1 MGAGDRSAHSSVG
14 PAGAA
19 IDASIGEWEGLPCGQ
34 AARII
39 DLPHGD
45 ACEPH
50 GGAVTRRCGSEWAGG
65 TAMNIPDELL
75 AAYVDGQVQGAER
88 ARIEQAIARDA
99 RLAQRVAQ
107 YRASRSRLRGVFDN
121 AVHEPIS
128 QRLLQSA
135 RSASRPTSAQ
145 VIDLA
150 RVRAER
156 RRRNERNRLLQP
168 HHIAIAA
175 CLVGGLLTGAVA
187 ERLINGNRMT
197 EYQDGALVA
206 RGALAD
212 ALDNQ
217 LADTPVPGNAFRVGM
232 SFRTRS
238 GNYCRTFS
246 ASDTH
251 TLAGLACH
259 EQEHWRIVTLV
270 STQPPVS
277 VGPVASHSVA
287 VSLSPLLL
295 QTVRERMAGEPLDAQ
310 AESKARG
317 SDWR

>member
-1 MGAGDRSAHSSVG
+1 
-14 PAGAA
+14 
-19 IDASIGEWEGLPCGQ
+19 
-34 AARII
+34 
-39 DLPHGD
+39 
-45 ACEPH
+45 
-50 GGAVTRRCGSEWAGG
+50 
-65 TAMNIPDELL
+65 MNIPDELL
-75 AAYVDGQVQGAER
+75 AAYVDGQLQGAER

-107 YRASRSRLRGVFDN
+107 YRAARGRLRGVFDN
-121 AVHEPIS
+121 AVHEPMP

-135 RSASRPTSAQ
+135 RSTARPMTAQ

-175 CLVGGLLTGAVA
+175 CLVGGLLIGAVA
-187 ERLINGNRMT
+187 ERLVNGAGMT
-197 EYQDGALVA
+197 EYQDGALLA

-212 ALDNQ
+212 ALNNQ
-217 LADTPVPGNAFRVGM
+217 LADAPVPGDEFRVGM
-232 SFRTRS
+232 SFRTKS

-246 ASDTH
+246 ASDAH
-251 TLAGLACH
+251 ALAGLACR
-259 EQEHWRIVTLV
+259 EQERWRIVTLV

-277 VGPVASHSVA
+277 VGPVATHRVA
-287 VSLSPLLL
+287 VSFSPLLL

-310 AESKARG
+310 AEAKARG